1 MKSNLSIR
9 GLKNLKELGEPT
21 DFWNYFF
28 KICKIP
34 RGTGRE
40 DQIREYI
47 KEEAEKF
54 GYQTEMDNVK
64 NLVVRIPSSKNSVK
78 KQTRIILQSHMDM
91 VCIKDDSVEH
101 DFTKD
106 PIKLRLYEKNNE
118 QWITAEGTTLG
129 ADNGVG
135 IAFQLAIMK
144 KIHGKE
150 LNYNAIDIALLFT
163 VGEEVGGNG
172 AIFMNKEL
180 LEGDYLI
187 NLDSEEDDI
196 FTVGSAASLLYR
208 VGIKMKRISFA
219 EVSQFLMPIKIN
231 VEGLIGGHSGCDIH
245 KGRPSAIKIL
255 AQLLWKLNRNH
266 TIHLNSL
273 KGGKSESAI
282 PKNSETIVFIKK
294 NSLSEIMDF
303 INEFCSDI
311 QHQFNGIEENIIIT
325 LENLK
330 DFTDY
335 TYFSSDYQNK
345 ILNVLYLLPYGPY
358 FFHSKKRDLVHTSN
372 NIGPVRSLRARIE
385 FSMFYRSFSQY
396 GLNSVNEKVISLL
409 DLSGLRYKFYNYEG
423 GPEWTPDF
431 NSEIAHIARKT
442 YKEIF
447 GEDIN
452 IKAIHAG
459 LECADFKKHNPQ
471 LKLISIGPTILGAH
485 STDERLRVRSVG
497 KIWKFLVT
505 FLNKLG

>member
-9 GLKNLKELGEPT
+9 KLKNLKELGEPT

-54 GYQTEMDNVK
+54 GYQTEMDKVK

-101 DFTKD
+101 NFTKD

-231 VEGLIGGHSGCDIH
+231 VDVIY
-245 KGRPSAIKIL
+245 IKVG
-255 AQLLWKLNRNH
+255 QVQSK
-266 TIHLNSL
+266 
-273 KGGKSESAI
+273 
-282 PKNSETIVFIKK
+282 
-294 NSLSEIMDF
+294 
-303 INEFCSDI
+303 
-311 QHQFNGIEENIIIT
+311 
-325 LENLK
+325 
-330 DFTDY
+330 
-335 TYFSSDYQNK
+335 
-345 ILNVLYLLPYGPY
+345 YLHNYYG
-358 FFHSKKRDLVHTSN
+358 N
-372 NIGPVRSLRARIE
+372 
-385 FSMFYRSFSQY
+385 
-396 GLNSVNEKVISLL
+396 
-409 DLSGLRYKFYNYEG
+409 
-423 GPEWTPDF
+423 
-431 NSEIAHIARKT
+431 
-442 YKEIF
+442 
-447 GEDIN
+447 
-452 IKAIHAG
+452 
-459 LECADFKKHNPQ
+459 
-471 LKLISIGPTILGAH
+471 
-485 STDERLRVRSVG
+485 
-497 KIWKFLVT
+497 
-505 FLNKLG
+505 

>member
-1 MKSNLSIR
+1 MSLRI
-9 GLKNLKELGEPT
+9 LQNLKELGKPE
-21 DFWNYFF
+21 DVWEYFV
-28 KICKIP
+28 KVSKIP
-34 RGTGRE
+34 RGTARE
-40 DQIREYI
+40 DQIREFI
-47 KEEAEKF
+47 NQEAVKF
-54 GYQTEMDNVK
+54 GYQTEMDKVK
-64 NLVVRIPSSKNSVK
+64 NLVVRIPSSKYSAK

-91 VCIKDDSVEH
+91 VCIKDDKVEH

-129 ADNGVG
+129 ADDGVG
-135 IAFQLAIMK
+135 IAFQLALMK
-144 KIHGKE
+144 KIHSKE

-187 NLDSEEDDI
+187 NLDSEEDDT
-196 FTVGSAASLLYR
+196 FTVGSAASLLYG
-208 VGIKMKRISFA
+208 VGIKMKRISFT
-219 EVSQFLMPIKIN
+219 EVSQFLIPIKIS

-255 AQLLWKLNRNH
+255 AQLLWKLNRKHNF
-266 TIHLNSL
+266 HLNSL
-273 KGGKSESAI
+273 KGGMSESAI
-282 PKNSETIVFIKK
+282 SKNSDTIVFIKK
-294 NSLSEIMDF
+294 NNFSEIMDF
-303 INEFCSDI
+303 VNKFCSDI
-311 QHQFNGIEENIIIT
+311 RHQFDGIEENIKIT

-345 ILNVLYLLPYGPY
+345 ILNVLYLLPYGPHI
-358 FFHSKKRDLVHTSN
+358 FHSKKRDLVYTSN
-372 NIGPVRSLRARIE
+372 NIGPIRSMRARIE

-396 GLNSVNEKVISLL
+396 GLKSINEKVISLL
-409 DLSGLRYKFYNYEG
+409 DLSGLRYRFYNYEG

-447 GEDIN
+447 GEAIN
-452 IKAIHAG
+452 IEAIHAG
-459 LECADFKKHNPQ
+459 LECADFKNHNPQ
-471 LKLISIGPTILGAH
+471 LELISIGPTILGAH
-485 STDERLRVRSVG
+485 STDERLRVSSVL

-505 FLNKLG
+505 FLDKLG